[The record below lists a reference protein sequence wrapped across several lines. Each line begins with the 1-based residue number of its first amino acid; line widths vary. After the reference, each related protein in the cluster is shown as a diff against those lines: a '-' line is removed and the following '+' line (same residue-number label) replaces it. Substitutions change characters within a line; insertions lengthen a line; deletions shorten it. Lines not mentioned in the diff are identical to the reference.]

1 MKPLEGAYYG
11 KVLVKDFDYYLPKEL
26 IAQEPIEHR
35 DQSRLMVV
43 GRDGTIQHRKFFE
56 LPEFLNPGD
65 VLVLNDTRVMKA
77 RLFGVREDTGGR
89 VEVLLIAP
97 ASGGDCTWQA
107 LVRPGRRGRI
117 GTKIVFDESLS
128 GEVVDIIKSGVRII
142 RFSGDGDFESIVD
155 KIGHVPLP
163 PYIEKD
169 LEDDERYQ
177 TVYARSLGSSAAP
190 TAGLHFT
197 PDLLREISNKGV
209 DIAWLTLHVGL
220 GTFRPVKVDVVED
233 HTMHE
238 EYFEVT
244 EETVDVINQAI
255 AGGGRVVAVGTTSVR
270 TLESLPITEDGRL
283 CAASGLTA
291 KFIYPGYRFKVV
303 DAIVTNF
310 HLPKS
315 TLLMLVAAFTGYETI
330 MSAYEIAVRERYRFF
345 SFGDAMLLL

>member
-1 MKPLEGAYYG
+1 M
-11 KVLVKDFDYYLPKEL
+11 LVKDFDYYLPKEL

-155 KIGHVPLP
+155 
-163 PYIEKD
+163 
-169 LEDDERYQ
+169 
-177 TVYARSLGSSAAP
+177 
-190 TAGLHFT
+190 
-197 PDLLREISNKGV
+197 
-209 DIAWLTLHVGL
+209 
-220 GTFRPVKVDVVED
+220 
-233 HTMHE
+233 
-238 EYFEVT
+238 
-244 EETVDVINQAI
+244 
-255 AGGGRVVAVGTTSVR
+255 
-270 TLESLPITEDGRL
+270 
-283 CAASGLTA
+283 
-291 KFIYPGYRFKVV
+291 
-303 DAIVTNF
+303 
-310 HLPKS
+310 
-315 TLLMLVAAFTGYETI
+315 
-330 MSAYEIAVRERYRFF
+330 
-345 SFGDAMLLL
+345 

>member
-1 MKPLEGAYYG
+1 M
-11 KVLVKDFDYYLPKEL
+11 D
-26 IAQEPIEHR
+26 AQ
-35 DQSRLMVV
+35 
-43 GRDGTIQHRKFFE
+43 
-56 LPEFLNPGD
+56 D
-65 VLVLNDTRVMKA
+65 VYKRQVLNDTRVMKA

-270 TLESLPITEDGRL
+270 TLESLSLIH
-283 CAASGLTA
+283 
-291 KFIYPGYRFKVV
+291 I
-303 DAIVTNF
+303 
-310 HLPKS
+310 
-315 TLLMLVAAFTGYETI
+315 
-330 MSAYEIAVRERYRFF
+330 
-345 SFGDAMLLL
+345 